1 MRKIIGRGGKESGK
15 NPGIVDLSW
24 KGLYI
29 YIIRF
34 QMNMG
39 RQKKVSK
46 T

>member
-1 MRKIIGRGGKESGK
+1 MAEEVK
-15 NPGIVDLSW
+15 NLKKKPGIVDLSW

-34 QMNMG
+34 YMNMG